1 MGTEA
6 QDSLHQSLVIV
17 TKYMMR
23 SNCREEGLVRGHSP
37 IEGKAWRQTAP
48 FVKGGC
54 KYRNFTSWQK
64 CASQK
69 VVCNIL
75 ETNKRQVLSKL
86 QKKKNQAAS
95 LSALLL

>member
-6 QDSLHQSLVIV
+6 QGSLHKSLVIV

-48 FVKGGC
+48 FVTGGC
-54 KYRNFTSWQK
+54 KQK
-64 CASQK
+64 LLYLGKSVLVRVRRWSVISLKQTKGKCSVNYK
-69 VVCNIL
+69 KI
-75 ETNKRQVLSKL
+75 NKN
-86 QKKKNQAAS
+86 KNK
-95 LSALLL
+95 